1 MIDFLFIFLA
11 KEQKTSRKG
20 NGTDNLA
27 GRGHIKNEEMKR
39 IFQEI
44 GTKLSL
50 KETASRQAEERCAKI
65 GKCNY
70 PDCGSRPAAERCHRV
85 LNELAE

>member
-1 MIDFLFIFLA
+1 
-11 KEQKTSRKG
+11 
-20 NGTDNLA
+20 
-27 GRGHIKNEEMKR
+27 MKR

-65 GKCNY
+65 ET
-70 PDCGSRPAAERCHRV
+70 AIMQIAEFVQQQNTAINSSTALMNSIVEEVIIHGANCQKV
-85 LNELAE
+85 G